1 MTVKVK
7 KLQVACE
14 FGGVSLGGDGAARI
28 GIKVSRDDMT
38 LEQADKY
45 LCGKRLSG
53 KITATTG
60 DNPAQ
65 KTIAS
70 DIDEQ
75 LEATFDVK
83 RISATPTE
91 IGASLTLV
99 LDDQDVSAF
108 AHFAKKKGWPIVDRV
123 EVIEGEATAD
133 VNDEE

>member
-1 MTVKVK
+1 MAVKVK

-28 GIKVSRDDMT
+28 GIKVSRDVMT
-38 LEQADKY
+38 LEQADNY

-53 KITATTG
+53 KITASSG
-60 DNPAQ
+60 DDPNQ
-65 KTIAS
+65 KTIAD

-83 RISATPTE
+83 RISASPSE

-108 AHFAKKKGWPIVDRV
+108 AHFAKRSGWLTVDRV
-123 EVIEGEATAD
+123 EVIEVDDAEQETEA
-133 VNDEE
+133 